1 LIKIG
6 KLECDIVSAGSWKG
20 DGGAIMGVMP
30 KVLWQKI
37 VAADEK
43 NRVVLALNILLIRAE
58 GKNILIDTGIG
69 NKISDKI
76 RKIYD
81 ASEFELIENLQ
92 KLGIERTDIDY
103 VILTHLHFDHAGG
116 IVTSLNG
123 KTELTFPNAM
133 HIIQKK
139 EWQVAKDPDELNRA
153 SYNFKDDLT
162 LLEKS
167 GSYKL
172 VNGSYE
178 LVPGITVEFTG
189 GHSEGMQVVRLESE
203 GKLAYYAGD
212 IIPLDVQR
220 HLSINSAYDLNRK
233 DLFIAKKRI
242 LTELKDKKGI
252 LFYAHDAEKQWVRL
266 TE

>member
-1 LIKIG
+1 MIKIG

-37 VAADEK
+37 AAADEK

-81 ASEFELIENLQ
+81 ASDFELIENLQ

-220 HLSINSAYDLNRK
+220 H
-233 DLFIAKKRI
+233 
-242 LTELKDKKGI
+242 
-252 LFYAHDAEKQWVRL
+252 
-266 TE
+266 

>member
-1 LIKIG
+1 MIKIG
-6 KLECDIVSAGSWKG
+6 KLECEIVSAGSWKG

-153 SYNFKDDLT
+153 SYNFRDDLT

>member
-6 KLECDIVSAGSWKG
+6 KLECDIVSAGLWKG

-37 VAADEK
+37 VSADEK
-43 NRVVLALNILLIRAE
+43 NRVVLALNILLIKAD

-81 ASEFELIENLQ
+81 TTDFELIENLQ

-103 VILTHLHFDHAGG
+103 VIITHLHFDHAGG
-116 IVTSLNG
+116 IVTFINENP
-123 KTELTFPNAM
+123 ELTFPNAV
-133 HIIQKK
+133 HIIQSR
-139 EWQVAKDPDELNRA
+139 EWQVAKYPDELNRA

-162 LLEKS
+162 LLEET
-167 GSYKL
+167 GNYNL
-172 VNGSYE
+172 VDENYE
-178 LVPGITVEFTG
+178 VVPGITVEFVG
-189 GHSEGMQVVRLESE
+189 GHSEGMQVVRMESE
-203 GKLAYYAGD
+203 GELAYYAGD

-220 HLSINSAYDLNRK
+220 HLSVNSAYDLNRK

-242 LTELKDKKGI
+242 LSELKEKNGI

-266 TE
+266 TA